1 MTQEELDSL
10 MNSDVDID
18 NVVADGESA
27 EPEAKAATNSD
38 EDENYRVTAAH
49 PWPPPPPIED
59 HKVVSQL
66 DDVTKGIE
74 SKANQVFDY
83 LEDMSN
89 KMMDI
94 EGNGRDL
101 QQFIKNQKI
110 LLEKLHEAFPQIVTF
125 SKALTEI
132 EGTQKKID
140 SIITA
145 SLDTGDSI
153 MSIMDTM
160 QYQDIHRQKIE
171 RVINVMRALAKYM
184 NSLFEGKI
192 DDSKRVASAV
202 HIVGDTS
209 TADVVSDDDIES
221 LIANLGGGQH

>member
-10 MNSDVDID
+10 MNSDVDMD
-18 NVVADGESA
+18 NVVASEESA
-27 EPEAKAATNSD
+27 EPEGEAAEGDD
-38 EDENYRVTAAH
+38 EENYRVTAAH

-59 HKVVSQL
+59 HTVVSQL

-110 LLEKLHEAFPQIVTF
+110 LFEKLHEAFPQIVTF

-132 EGTQKKID
+132 DSTQKKID

>member
-18 NVVADGESA
+18 NIVSTEGEGEQSA
-27 EPEAKAATNSD
+27 EEGADAA
-38 EDENYRVTAAH
+38 ENYRVAATH

-83 LEDMSN
+83 LDEMSN
-89 KMMDI
+89 RMMDI
-94 EGNGRDL
+94 EGNGRDI

-110 LLEKLHEAFPQIVTF
+110 LFEKLHGAFPQITTF
-125 SKALTEI
+125 TKALAEI
-132 EGTQKKID
+132 ETTQKKID

-145 SLDTGDSI
+145 SLDAGDSI

-209 TADVVSDDDIES
+209 TADVVSEDDIES
-221 LIANLGGGQH
+221 LIATLGGGGHH